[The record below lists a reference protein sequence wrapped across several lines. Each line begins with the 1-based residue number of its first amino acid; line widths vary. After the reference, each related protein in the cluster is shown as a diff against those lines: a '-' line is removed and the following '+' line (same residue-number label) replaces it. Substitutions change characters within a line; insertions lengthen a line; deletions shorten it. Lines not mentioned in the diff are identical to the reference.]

1 MIPYR
6 KVAVLDS
13 VDRGKMVQLIARRD
27 DNIERHILLEEE
39 YHYMIKQ
46 NKFYVAAQIGSYI
59 KSIQEENRALDL
71 QINMLAGL
79 TIQ

>member
-59 KSIQEENRALDL
+59 KSIQEENRAMDL